1 MENENTQGSM
11 GSTQG
16 GMGAAQG
23 SIGATQGG
31 MEPIP
36 EGAGSIPE
44 GTGPIPGSM
53 EVLNSLQITEGLEGL
68 DQASKELY
76 KNKEVLAVIL
86 KGVVREFEGYS
97 CQEIMD
103 FIEADS
109 ITDAEEVSP
118 GRTNTRIVGDDK
130 EYVALNEKL
139 SQFDTKFRAVNP
151 GLSGGGV
158 VVNLHVDIEAQRT
171 YRPGYPVEKRG
182 IYYLAR
188 ELSAQLSLVTKDTD
202 YRCLEKCYSIWVCRD
217 DVPKDERFSIS
228 FIEMANTRNYG
239 KCHPAKKNYD
249 LLSLVIIRLGDEA
262 FRGIEDKAKNDMMEF
277 LHAIM
282 YPHKE
287 DFLDIIK
294 KHISFSD
301 NEELWKEVEH
311 MSGLGESILE
321 EGRKEGRKE
330 GMEALVDSLRFL
342 SIPEEMIEGQLAQRY
357 QLTSEEARSFMGRR

>member
-23 SIGATQGG
+23 SIAATQGG

-44 GTGPIPGSM
+44 GTGAIPGSM

-97 CQEIMD
+97 CREIMD

-130 EYVALNEKL
+130 EYVAVG
-139 SQFDTKFRAVNP
+139 DTLIVN
-151 GLSGGGV
+151 
-158 VVNLHVDIEAQRT
+158 I
-171 YRPGYPVEKRG
+171 
-182 IYYLAR
+182 
-188 ELSAQLSLVTKDTD
+188 
-202 YRCLEKCYSIWVCRD
+202 
-217 DVPKDERFSIS
+217 F
-228 FIEMANTRNYG
+228 
-239 KCHPAKKNYD
+239 
-249 LLSLVIIRLGDEA
+249 LL
-262 FRGIEDKAKNDMMEF
+262 
-277 LHAIM
+277 
-282 YPHKE
+282 
-287 DFLDIIK
+287 
-294 KHISFSD
+294 
-301 NEELWKEVEH
+301 
-311 MSGLGESILE
+311 
-321 EGRKEGRKE
+321 
-330 GMEALVDSLRFL
+330 
-342 SIPEEMIEGQLAQRY
+342 
-357 QLTSEEARSFMGRR
+357 